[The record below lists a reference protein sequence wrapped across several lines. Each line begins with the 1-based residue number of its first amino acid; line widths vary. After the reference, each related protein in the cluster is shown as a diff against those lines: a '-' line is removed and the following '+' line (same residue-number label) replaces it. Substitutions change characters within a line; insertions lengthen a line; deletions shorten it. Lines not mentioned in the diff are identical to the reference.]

1 MSKNKIKENK
11 PDIYGELANFQ
22 DKLHAQNLKRIH
34 IGLLCVL
41 IIPMIFLALMFITDS
56 NKVIWL
62 ILWIV
67 SLFAISAYLI
77 VVEYGDYNLQ
87 HRINSITGNE
97 AEPVPLL
104 ESGIN
109 GMNGK
114 IASVKAEARDILA
127 SAKESVNIDE
137 DKGISHAASD
147 IYSSEIDTDIIKKSL
162 ASDSRLE
169 NDASTEASVS
179 KDKKKKS
186 SGKKDKKKKD
196 KDKDKKHKKD
206 KDKKDKKDG
215 KDIKKKN
222 KSGNKSDNAKDDD
235 SESIFMDESGLE
247 NNHSKKSEKDKNKK
261 KDKKKK
267 NKKSTSKNTP
277 KSSAAGGYSSA
288 DSNND
293 DNELSAPNR
302 VSLEKPFSENS
313 LFADDSLK
321 NSTVGNSASMDSADT
336 GNNTESRFVGY
347 NLVKEDEFDE

>member
-1 MSKNKIKENK
+1 MSKKKIKENK

-114 IASVKAEARDILA
+114 IASVKAEALDILA
-127 SAKESVNIDE
+127 AAKDSLNIDE
-137 DKGISHAASD
+137 DKPASNAVAASD

-162 ASDSRLE
+162 ASDSSLE
-169 NDASTEASVS
+169 NEASTEASVS

-196 KDKDKKHKKD
+196 KDKDKQRKKD
-206 KDKKDKKDG
+206 KDKKDG

-247 NNHSKKSEKDKNKK
+247 NNPSKKSEKNKAKK

-267 NKKSTSKNTP
+267 DKKSTSKSVP
-277 KSSAAGGYSSA
+277 KNSAAN
-288 DSNND
+288 SNTD
-293 DNELSAPNR
+293 DNELSAPNG

-313 LFADDSLK
+313 AF
-321 NSTVGNSASMDSADT
+321 MDSAD
-336 GNNTESRFVGY
+336 NDNSTENKFAGY

>member
-1 MSKNKIKENK
+1 MSKKIKENK
-11 PDIYGELANFQ
+11 SDIYGELANFQ
-22 DKLHAQNLKRIH
+22 GKLHAQNLKRIH

-127 SAKESVNIDE
+127 SAKESVKIDE

-162 ASDSRLE
+162 ASVLRPRRSC
-169 NDASTEASVS
+169 SVR
-179 KDKKKKS
+179 
-186 SGKKDKKKKD
+186 
-196 KDKDKKHKKD
+196 
-206 KDKKDKKDG
+206 
-215 KDIKKKN
+215 
-222 KSGNKSDNAKDDD
+222 
-235 SESIFMDESGLE
+235 
-247 NNHSKKSEKDKNKK
+247 
-261 KDKKKK
+261 
-267 NKKSTSKNTP
+267 
-277 KSSAAGGYSSA
+277 SSATRPA
-288 DSNND
+288 
-293 DNELSAPNR
+293 
-302 VSLEKPFSENS
+302 
-313 LFADDSLK
+313 
-321 NSTVGNSASMDSADT
+321 T
-336 GNNTESRFVGY
+336 
-347 NLVKEDEFDE
+347 

>member
-1 MSKNKIKENK
+1 MSKKKIKENK

-114 IASVKAEARDILA
+114 IASVKAEALDILA
-127 SAKESVNIDE
+127 AAKDSLNIDE
-137 DKGISHAASD
+137 DKPASNAVAASD
-147 IYSSEIDTDIIKKSL
+147 IYSSEIDTDIIKKSF
-162 ASDSRLE
+162 ASDSSLE
-169 NDASTEASVS
+169 NDASNEASVS

-247 NNHSKKSEKDKNKK
+247 SNPSKKSEKNKAKK

-267 NKKSTSKNTP
+267 DKKSTSKSVP
-277 KSSAAGGYSSA
+277 KNSAAGGYSTS
-288 DSNND
+288 DSNNE
-293 DNELSAPNR
+293 DNELSAPNG

-313 LFADDSLK
+313 AFI
-321 NSTVGNSASMDSADT
+321 DSAD
-336 GNNTESRFVGY
+336 NDNSTENRFVGY